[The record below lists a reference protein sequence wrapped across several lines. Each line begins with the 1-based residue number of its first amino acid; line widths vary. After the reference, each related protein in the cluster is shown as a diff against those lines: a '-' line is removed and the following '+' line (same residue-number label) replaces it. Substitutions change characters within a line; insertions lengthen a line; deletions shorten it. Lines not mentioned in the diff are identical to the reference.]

1 MQGGMGWIGA
11 RGAPQEAL
19 GTWAATGHW
28 MEWMRL
34 TSWLCVCVRSR
45 LLGSVWIMTTTS
57 REVVLFEPTTSLP
70 RLFQPF
76 LGCSPVPLFWVG
88 PRTTPPGLEQAH
100 VRTTQ
105 PSTRL
110 RKSPTEAQSAIQRA
124 LVWMD
129 QPDEERRRADG
140 MDPSSPQNPRD
151 PEGPEGPRGTR
162 GTPRD
167 PRRPREL
174 RTPRTSEAKPPG
186 LATVSW
192 LHGSV
197 AARLRAQGNRDTW
210 GGLHDTAGTG
220 AGHAHPKGEKS
231 GYGHLGTCS

>member
-1 MQGGMGWIGA
+1 MGWIGA

-57 REVVLFEPTTSLP
+57 REVVLFEPT
-70 RLFQPF
+70 FQPF

-151 PEGPEGPRGTR
+151 PEGPETPERATNTPDERGE
-162 GTPRD
+162 TPRFGN
-167 PRRPREL
+167 RF
-174 RTPRTSEAKPPG
+174 
-186 LATVSW
+186 
-192 LHGSV
+192 V
-197 AARLRAQGNRDTW
+197 AARLRGCTAQG
-210 GGLHDTAGTG
+210 AGQ
-220 AGHAHPKGEKS
+220 PR
-231 GYGHLGTCS
+231 HLGRSPRYCRDRGGTRSP